1 LQHPDGR
8 LEYVDAPLPA
18 PPSAANGRL
27 QGVAAS
33 AGRVTGTARVILDPR
48 EAARLKAGEILVAP
62 STNPAWSPL
71 FLQAAGLVTEIGG
84 TLSHGAILAREYGI
98 PAVLNVRQATQR
110 IRSGQT
116 VLVDG
121 YAGTVTLVDEQ
132 N

>member
-1 LQHPDGR
+1 M
-8 LEYVDAPLPA
+8 PA
-18 PPSAANGRL
+18 PPPAQAHGTLR
-27 QGVAAS
+27 GVAAS
-33 AGRVTGTARVILDPR
+33 GGRVTGKARVIFDPKD
-48 EAARLKAGEILVAP
+48 AAQLEKGEILVTP

-71 FLQAAGLVTEIGG
+71 FLQAAALVTEIGG

-98 PAVLNVRQATQR
+98 PAVLNVRQATQQ

-121 YAGTVTLVDEQ
+121 YAGTITLLDEQ